1 MWLYLIWFANWRL
14 PIKGL
19 IDDNDNSFDNNNDD
33 DGKDGESLEWCY
45 NQFDL
50 GETILKFFISHVFI
64 ISTDLRVTD
73 WTIFTTDIPNI
84 SPSFF
89 PQCRTVVVGLS
100 RGNIFFWFSLEYF
113 HKPILTTIDS
123 KTEWQLQPNLKT
135 FHKVCLHS
143 FFYQCETHDD
153 DDSVI
158 NSNMYRWRHFLK
170 F

>member
-1 MWLYLIWFANWRL
+1 MTMIS
-14 PIKGL
+14 
-19 IDDNDNSFDNNNDD
+19 NSFDNNNDD

-89 PQCRTVVVGLS
+89 PQCRTVFIGLS
-100 RGNIFFWFSLEYF
+100 GENIFFWFSLEYF
-113 HKPILTTIDS
+113 EKLILTIS
-123 KTEWQLQPNLKT
+123 NNNERT
-135 FHKVCLHS
+135 FWSLFALFVFVVSTNCENKV
-143 FFYQCETHDD
+143 DD
-153 DDSVI
+153 GMI
-158 NSNMYRWRHFLK
+158 NRSMYRWRYFI
-170 F
+170 